1 METEMAAPAPAELVG
16 VTESVVDSRTDDGDP
31 LMVQVVVSRLKPAGT
46 VVPEQEVIIEP
57 PVQVMALDPMPTLW
71 VRARGA
77 PDL

>member
-16 VTESVVDSRTDDGDP
+16 VTERVVDSRTDGEP

-46 VVPEQEVIIEP
+46 LVPEQEVMVEP
-57 PVQVMALDPMPTLW
+57 PVQVMALDPMPTFW

-77 PDL
+77 PEL